1 MSTNYY
7 VRHKSFND
15 NADFE
20 MLHLGKC
27 SRGWKFQWCANI
39 IEENRYIVLENGSYI
54 KRHKYRCRYPLT
66 KEGITN
72 FIMQENLEVVDEY
85 GDIQNKREFLEMSFN
100 WCPTGLLPSDE
111 TDTYFWDYSSYQEKF
126 KQLGKF
132 GQLGIEFKSPA
143 DYSFINDGLV
153 WIIFDDFS

>member
-1 MSTNYY
+1 MSTNYFI
-7 VRHKSFND
+7 RQKSLND

-20 MLHLGKC
+20 NLHLGKR
-27 SRGWKFQWCANI
+27 SGGRKFQWCANI
-39 IEENRYIVLENGSYI
+39 IEENCATMENGSVI
-54 KRHKYRCRYPLT
+54 IRHKYRCRYPLT
-66 KEGITN
+66 KQGITN

-85 GDIQNKREFLEMSFN
+85 GDIQNKHEFLEMAFN
-100 WCPTGLLPSDE
+100 WCSKGLLPSDE

-153 WIIFDDFS
+153 WIIFDDFM